1 MALHRPHY
9 SLVPQVGPAVT
20 SEEQSHVQEF
30 RQGSMAAEKE
40 HFMPPAGVSD
50 PQFDDAVS
58 LGTTIMALSFD
69 GGVILAADSRT
80 STGTYVV
87 NRVSNKLT
95 KLADNIY
102 CCRSGSAADTQA
114 MAEMTHRYLNSF
126 SVSEGR
132 PPLVATG
139 ASLVQRLVYSN
150 RWNISAGIIV
160 AGYDE
165 VDGASVYNIPLGA
178 KLKHDYAIG
187 GSGSTFLYAWFDEY
201 WKPGMSKDECLAFA
215 QKAVAHALSR
225 DGSSG
230 GVIRTIIITKDGT
243 EHNTL
248 PWPKIPYCM
257 EKDKHWQG
265 MAAQNQP
272 IGPSSKTGQ
281 NETEGDPNS
290 TV

>member
-9 SLVPQVGPAVT
+9 TLLPQVGPAGD
-20 SEEQSHVQEF
+20 SEKAYVQEH
-30 RQGSMAAEKE
+30 RHGSMLGEKE
-40 HFMPPAGVSD
+40 HFMPPAGVVD
-50 PQFDDAVS
+50 PQLDESVS
-58 LGTTIMALSFD
+58 LGTTIMALTFD

-87 NRVSNKLT
+87 NRASNKLT
-95 KLADNIY
+95 KLADNVY

-114 MAEMTHRYLNSF
+114 MAEMTHRYLSSF
-126 SVSEGR
+126 SISEGR
-132 PPLVATG
+132 QPLVATG
-139 ASLVQRLVYSN
+139 ASLVQKLVYAN

-178 KLKHDYAIG
+178 KIKHEYAIG
-187 GSGSTFLYAWFDEY
+187 GSGSTFLYAWFDQN
-201 WKPGMSKDECLAFA
+201 WKSGMSKDEVKAFA
-215 QKAVAHALSR
+215 QRAVAHALSR

-243 EHNTL
+243 EHSTL

-257 EKDKHWQG
+257 EKDKEWQG
-265 MAAQNQP
+265 MAAQNPP
-272 IGPSSKTGQ
+272 IGASSKSMP
-281 NETEGDPNS
+281 NELEGDPKS
-290 TV
+290 TI